1 MALTLADKAELK
13 ARVQKLQTARDLIKK
28 LQAELATLVKEGGEI
43 RVEALKLL
51 DEIKIQK
58 VKNFIKSKG

>member
-1 MALTLADKAELK
+1 MALTLADKAELR
-13 ARVQKLQTARDLIKK
+13 ARVEKLQTARDLIKR
-28 LQAELATLVKEGGEI
+28 LQAELVSLVKEGGEI

-51 DEIKIQK
+51 DDIKIQK